1 MLFKVLHY
9 NVQLL
14 ITDFVFLI
22 STCMYRLQDSLVNL
36 SSIKTESKRLEQ
48 TIVELEATNQVRLPN
63 VYIDDD
69 IHV

>member
-1 MLFKVLHY
+1 
-9 NVQLL
+9 
-14 ITDFVFLI
+14 
-22 STCMYRLQDSLVNL
+22 MYRLQDSLVNL